1 VQDVKKSS
9 LTFAPEAGSQRL
21 RNVINKGLT
30 EEVILEGA
38 GQAFEGGWN
47 RVKLYF
53 MLGLPTENEEDMKGI
68 AWLAEKIAERYY
80 DVPKE
85 QRNKKCQIVVSTSF
99 FVPKPFTPFQWAQM
113 CTKEEF
119 LHRDYVVNH
128 EIKEQKNKKSIKYN
142 WHEADVTVL
151 EGILARGDRRIGPA
165 IKRAYEKGCLFDSW
179 SEWFQNE
186 RWLEDFAECGTDMDF
201 YTTRERA
208 LDEIFPWDFID
219 IGVSRRFLEKEWK
232 RAHEETVTPN
242 CRQNCSGCG
251 AASFGGGVCY
261 EHQD

>member
-1 VQDVKKSS
+1 
-9 LTFAPEAGSQRL
+9 
-21 RNVINKGLT
+21 
-30 EEVILEGA
+30 
-38 GQAFEGGWN
+38 
-47 RVKLYF
+47 
-53 MLGLPTENEEDMKGI
+53 M
-68 AWLAEKIAERYY
+68 
-80 DVPKE
+80 
-85 QRNKKCQIVVSTSF
+85 
-99 FVPKPFTPFQWAQM
+99 
-113 CTKEEF
+113 
-119 LHRDYVVNH
+119 VNH

-165 IKRAYEKGCLFDSW
+165 IQRAYEKGCLFDSW

-186 RWLEDFAECGTDMDF
+186 RWLEAFAECGTDMDF

-208 LDEIFPWDFID
+208 LNEIFPWDFID